1 MKRFSIFAVLACGLA
16 LLGAC
21 DGSSSSG
28 PPSIASIAVAA
39 PADSLVQGASMQL
52 SLTLR
57 DESGA
62 EVTGRAVEWASD
74 NPAVARVEGA
84 GVVTGAAPGLAKI
97 TATVEGQSGS
107 FAVRVV
113 PRVVPIGSVD
123 LGVSRLSLY
132 AGQVVQLSA
141 TARDAAGL
149 MVTGRPVLWA
159 TDDSTIASV
168 TQTGL
173 VTVKR
178 AGQVGVSASVGGVF
192 ALVKLELYASNG
204 HAWPDTVAFSPGTTR
219 QLRARS
225 ISLAGEPI
233 ALDSV
238 RWESS
243 NPSVATVD
251 ARGEITAVSPGRAEI
266 AAVLG
271 TTRFTS
277 SVNVVTYPTPL
288 RFTWVG
294 VGVRH
299 ACALATDGQAYCW
312 GGNEQSQL
320 ATDQP
325 TDRCETVTNLGRGS
339 FIRNT
344 FRCSGMPVAVNGG
357 LRFTTLAVSS
367 SNTCG
372 LTEEGAVYCWGSNHK
387 NRVPVAVGGSLRLRT
402 LSAGSSMMCGI
413 SAAGSAYCWSE
424 VASTP
429 AEVPGGLT
437 FRSVNAGGT
446 HACGIA
452 SNGAAYCW
460 GTNFYGQLGNGN
472 TKDSAMPV
480 AVTRGTQFSAIEAG
494 SSITCALDAAGKA
507 YCWGYRTVVV
517 SGQSVDSST
526 PVAGA
531 RDLTFASLLDG
542 GTPCGLTA
550 DGNAFC
556 WANDLAAP
564 VRSGPPF
571 PARSIAS
578 GIGIECA
585 IALDGIT
592 QCAGVRWQG
601 QTGAGFIDS
610 QNTGYTRVA
619 RQ

>member
-1 MKRFSIFAVLACGLA
+1 
-16 LLGAC
+16 
-21 DGSSSSG
+21 
-28 PPSIASIAVAA
+28 
-39 PADSLVQGASMQL
+39 
-52 SLTLR
+52 
-57 DESGA
+57 
-62 EVTGRAVEWASD
+62 
-74 NPAVARVEGA
+74 
-84 GVVTGAAPGLAKI
+84 
-97 TATVEGQSGS
+97 
-107 FAVRVV
+107 
-113 PRVVPIGSVD
+113 
-123 LGVSRLSLY
+123 
-132 AGQVVQLSA
+132 
-141 TARDAAGL
+141 
-149 MVTGRPVLWA
+149 
-159 TDDSTIASV
+159 
-168 TQTGL
+168 
-173 VTVKR
+173 
-178 AGQVGVSASVGGVF
+178 VF
-192 ALVKLELYASNG
+192 ALVRLELYATKG

-225 ISLAGEPI
+225 ISLGGEPI
-233 ALDSV
+233 TLDSV

-243 NPSVATVD
+243 NPGVATVD
-251 ARGEITAVSPGRAEI
+251 ARGGITAVSPGRAEI

-288 RFTWVG
+288 RFTSVG

-325 TDRCETVTNLGRGS
+325 TDRCETVTNFGKGS
-339 FIRNT
+339 FTRNT

-357 LRFTTLAVSS
+357 LRFTTLAASS
-367 SNTCG
+367 WNTCG

-387 NRVPVAVGGSLRLRT
+387 NPVPVAVGGSLRLRT
-402 LSAGSSMMCGI
+402 LSAGSSMTCGL
-413 SAAGSAYCWSE
+413 SAAGSAYCWSDDP
-424 VASTP
+424 ASAP

-437 FRSVNAGGT
+437 FRSVNAGGS

-472 TKDSAMPV
+472 TNASATPV
-480 AVTRGTQFSAIEAG
+480 PVTRGTQFSAIEAG

-507 YCWGYRTVVV
+507 YCWGYQMARLG
-517 SGQSVDSST
+517 SQSVDSST
-526 PVAGA
+526 PVAAA

-542 GTPCGLTA
+542 GTACGLTA
-550 DGNAFC
+550 EGTSFC
-556 WANDLAAP
+556 WANDAAPP
-564 VRSGPPF
+564 VRSGPSF
-571 PARSIAS
+571 PVRSIAAA
-578 GIGIECA
+578 IGVECV

-592 QCAGVRWQG
+592 HCAGVRWQG